1 MAAITTENILSKTYI
16 VYAAQSVQ
24 SLLYPTA
31 VTVLSTVDTTL
42 RNILG
47 FAPYNKLKFGDFQS
61 STNSF
66 ATSITNIFNGA
77 KLLIAGQITVDS
89 YVNLTIVNL
98 GLDKIVT
105 TYIGFVED
113 VATTIKNSLSG
124 VKDLPSTFNPIETNT
139 GGTTNSTNT
148 NQSTT
153 DTSTVTNPPGTV
165 DTRDDFDV
173 STYYRTNN
181 YEYKNQNRLIQTI
194 EP

>member
-1 MAAITTENILSKTYI
+1 MAAISTENILSKTYI

-24 SLLYPTA
+24 TLLYPTA
-31 VTVLSTVDTTL
+31 VSVLSVVDTTL

-47 FAPYNKLKFGDFQS
+47 FTPYNKLKFGDFQS

-66 ATSITNIFNGA
+66 AVSITNIFNGA
-77 KLLIAGQITVDS
+77 KLLIANEITVDS

-124 VKDLPSTFNPIETNT
+124 VKDLPSTFNPIETNI
-139 GGTTNSTNT
+139 GGTTNSN
-148 NQSTT
+148 NAGQSTT
-153 DTSTVTNPPGTV
+153 DTSTVTNPPGAV
-165 DTRDDFDV
+165 DTRDNFDDSV
-173 STYYRTNN
+173 YYRTNN
-181 YEYKNQNRLIQTI
+181 YEYKAQNRLIQII